1 MKKIKPRIPEG
12 GAIEDSNEMSMEQ
25 YSFTMRKKLVNHYK
39 KYALHVRNVIKP
51 PENAKVL
58 EIGPGPGWA
67 GIFLL
72 KERDDIFLDAIEA
85 SSDMIRVAQKN
96 AREEGVANRAKYM
109 PGVVENMQNIPDN
122 KYDLVISRESLH
134 HWDDPLKGFKEISRV
149 LKQDG
154 KLYIED
160 HRRDIGFFA
169 KCIVNIIGPLMAGK
183 MAKYWKSSINA
194 GYTPEEI
201 GKIIGNLERKGWVVN
216 ADILSL
222 SITSA

>member
-1 MKKIKPRIPEG
+1 MKKIRPRIPEG
-12 GAIEDSNEMSMEQ
+12 GAIEDDNEMSMEQ
-25 YSFTMRKKLVNHYK
+25 YSETMIKKLASHYR
-39 KYALHVRNVIKP
+39 KYALHVKNVIKP
-51 PENAKVL
+51 VQNAKVL

-72 KERDDIFLDAIEA
+72 KERDDISLDAIEA
-85 SSDMIRVAQKN
+85 SPDMIRVANNNAKN
-96 AREEGVANRAKYM
+96 HGVSDRVNYRQ
-109 PGVVENMQNIPDN
+109 GIVENMKGIPDN

-134 HWDDPLKGFKEISRV
+134 HWDDPEKGFKEILRV
-149 LKQDG
+149 LKPDG

-169 KCIVNIIGPLMAGK
+169 KCIVNIMGPLMAGK

-201 GKIIGNLERKGWVVN
+201 EKMIKKLIRKNWIVN
-216 ADILSL
+216 TDILSL
-222 SITSA
+222 SIISK

>member
-1 MKKIKPRIPEG
+1 MKKIRPRIPEG

-25 YSFTMRKKLVNHYK
+25 YSETMKKKLGSHYK
-39 KYALHVRNVIKP
+39 KFAVYVNDKIKP
-51 PENAKVL
+51 SQNAKVL

-72 KERDDIFLDAIEA
+72 QERNDILLDAIEA
-85 SSDMIRVAQKN
+85 SLDMIRVAGNNAKN
-96 AREEGVANRAKYM
+96 EGVAGQVNYM
-109 PGVVENMQNIPDN
+109 QGVVENMQNITEN
-122 KYDLVISRESLH
+122 NYDLVISRESLH
-134 HWDDPLKGFKEISRV
+134 HWDDPEKGFKEISRV
-149 LKQDG
+149 LKPDG

-201 GKIIGNLERKGWVVN
+201 EKMIEKLERKNWAVN

-222 SITSA
+222 SIEAK

>member
-1 MKKIKPRIPEG
+1 MKKIKPRVPEG

-25 YSFTMRKKLVNHYK
+25 YSTTMRKKLGSHYK
-39 KYALHVRNVIKP
+39 KYALHVKNVINP
-51 PENAKVL
+51 SQNAKVL

-85 SSDMIRVAQKN
+85 SPDMIRVAANN
-96 AREEGVANRAKYM
+96 AKDEGVADRVNYM
-109 PGVVENMQNIPDN
+109 QAVVENMQKISDN

-154 KLYIED
+154 KIYIED

-194 GYTPEEI
+194 GYTPKEI
-201 GKIIGNLERKGWVVN
+201 EKMIGSISRKNWIVK
-216 ADILSL
+216 ADILTL
-222 SITSA
+222 SISST

>member
-1 MKKIKPRIPEG
+1 MKKIRPRIPEG

-25 YSFTMRKKLVNHYK
+25 YSETMRKKLGSHYK
-39 KYALHVRNVIKP
+39 KFAIYVKDKINPAQ
-51 PENAKVL
+51 NAKVL

-72 KERDDIFLDAIEA
+72 QERNDILLDAIEA
-85 SSDMIRVAQKN
+85 SPDMIRVAGNNAKN
-96 AREEGVANRAKYM
+96 EGVAGQVNYM
-109 PGVVENMQNIPDN
+109 QGVVENMQNITEN
-122 KYDLVISRESLH
+122 NYDLVISRESLH
-134 HWDDPLKGFKEISRV
+134 HWDDPEKGFKEISRV
-149 LKQDG
+149 LKPDG

-201 GKIIGNLERKGWVVN
+201 EKMIEKLERKNWAVN

-222 SITSA
+222 SIKAK

>member
-1 MKKIKPRIPEG
+1 MKKIIPRIPEG

-25 YSFTMRKKLVNHYK
+25 YSETMRKKLGSHYK
-39 KYALHVRNVIKP
+39 KFAIYVKDKINPAQ
-51 PENAKVL
+51 NAKVL

-72 KERDDIFLDAIEA
+72 QERNDILLDAIEA
-85 SSDMIRVAQKN
+85 SLDMIRVAGNNAKN
-96 AREEGVANRAKYM
+96 EGVAGQVNYM
-109 PGVVENMQNIPDN
+109 QGVVENMQNITEN
-122 KYDLVISRESLH
+122 NYDLVISRESLH
-134 HWDDPLKGFKEISRV
+134 HWDDPEKGFKEISRV
-149 LKQDG
+149 LKPDG

-201 GKIIGNLERKGWVVN
+201 EKMIEKLERKNWAVN

-222 SITSA
+222 SIEAK

>member
-1 MKKIKPRIPEG
+1 MKKIIPRIPEG

-25 YSFTMRKKLVNHYK
+25 YSETMRKKLGSHYK
-39 KYALHVRNVIKP
+39 KFAIYVKDKINPAQ
-51 PENAKVL
+51 NAKVL

-72 KERDDIFLDAIEA
+72 QKRNDILLDAIET
-85 SSDMIRVAQKN
+85 SPDMIRVAGNNAKN
-96 AREEGVANRAKYM
+96 EGVAGQVNYM
-109 PGVVENMQNIPDN
+109 QGVVENMQNITEN
-122 KYDLVISRESLH
+122 NYDLVISRESLH
-134 HWDDPLKGFKEISRV
+134 HWDDPEKGFKEISRV
-149 LKQDG
+149 LKPDG

-201 GKIIGNLERKGWVVN
+201 EKMIEKLERKNWAVN

-222 SITSA
+222 SIEAK

>member
-1 MKKIKPRIPEG
+1 MKKVKPRIPEG

-25 YSFTMRKKLVNHYK
+25 YSQTMKKKLGSHYK
-39 KYALHVRNVIKP
+39 KYALHVKDVINPVK
-51 PENAKVL
+51 NARVL

-72 KERDDIFLDAIEA
+72 KELDDIKLDAIEA
-85 SSDMIRVAQKN
+85 SPDMIRVANSN
-96 AREEGVANRAKYM
+96 ARDEGVTGRANYIQ
-109 PGVVENMQNIPDN
+109 GVVENMKGIPDG

-134 HWDDPLKGFKEISRV
+134 HWNDPEKGFREISRV

-160 HRRDIGFFA
+160 HRRDIGIFG
-169 KCIVNIIGPLMAGK
+169 KCIVNILGPLMAGK

-194 GYTPEEI
+194 GYTPEELI
-201 GKIIGNLERKGWVVN
+201 KMISGISRKNWTVN
-216 ADILSL
+216 SDILSL
-222 SITSA
+222 SVEAK

>member
-1 MKKIKPRIPEG
+1 MKKIKPRVPEG

-25 YSFTMRKKLVNHYK
+25 YSITMRKKLGSHYK
-39 KYALHVRNVIKP
+39 KYALHVKNVIKP
-51 PENAKVL
+51 PQNGKIL

-72 KERDDIFLDAIEA
+72 KERDDILPDAIEA
-85 SSDMIRVAQKN
+85 SSDMIRVADNN
-96 AREEGVANRAKYM
+96 AKDEGVSDRVNYM
-109 PGVVENMQNIPDN
+109 QGVVENMQNIPDN

-134 HWDDPLKGFKEISRV
+134 HWVDPLKGFKEISRV

-169 KCIVNIIGPLMAGK
+169 KCIVNIFGPLMAGK

-201 GKIIGNLERKGWVVN
+201 GKMIGNISRKNWIVN

-222 SITSA
+222 SISAI